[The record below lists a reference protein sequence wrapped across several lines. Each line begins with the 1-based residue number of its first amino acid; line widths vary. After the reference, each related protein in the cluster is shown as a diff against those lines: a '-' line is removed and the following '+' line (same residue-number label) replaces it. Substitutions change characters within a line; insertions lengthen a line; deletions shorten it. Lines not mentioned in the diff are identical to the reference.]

1 MASGSKLVLY
11 AALAGNLA
19 IAATKFAA
27 AAIAGSSAMLT
38 EGIHSLVDTCNQG
51 LLLYGRHR
59 ADLPPDERHPLGH
72 GRELYFWAF
81 VVALLI
87 FTTGAG
93 ASVYEGIVHIRHPE
107 TIEKPWINFL
117 VLGLA
122 FVFESASLF
131 VAIREFRQTK
141 DPAAGW
147 WRALRDSKDPAVF
160 VVLME
165 DSAALAGLVIAA
177 IFIGLAVAT
186 GNPLWDGLGSIV
198 IGALLIGVAILLAV
212 ESKKL
217 LIGERARP
225 ELQRYLSEVAKST
238 PGVCLVNEVITVH
251 MAPEDV
257 IATLSLDFED
267 DLPLSEVEKA
277 ADAIESAVKARYPE
291 VRRLFI
297 RPQSRVAASAERDA
311 LHLVG
316 ATADY

>member
-19 IAATKFAA
+19 IAVTKFAA

-51 LLLYGRHR
+51 LLLYGRNR
-59 ADLPPDERHPLGH
+59 SEMPPDEKHPLGH

-93 ASVYEGIVHIRHPE
+93 ASVYEGIVHIQSPE
-107 TIEKPWINFL
+107 QIEKPWINFV

-122 FVFESASLF
+122 FVFEGSSLYIA
-131 VAIREFRQTK
+131 VREFRQTK
-141 DPAAGW
+141 DPAVGY
-147 WRALRDSKDPAVF
+147 WRALRDSKDPAIF

-165 DSAALAGLVIAA
+165 DSAALAGLVVAA
-177 IFIGLAVAT
+177 VFIGLAVWT
-186 GNPLWDGLGSIV
+186 GNPVWDGIGSIV
-198 IGALLIGVAILLAV
+198 IGILLIGVAIMLAS

-225 ELQRYLSEVAKST
+225 EVQRYLAEVAKGT
-238 PGVCLVNEVITVH
+238 MGVCLVNEVITVH
-251 MAPEDV
+251 MSPEDV
-257 IATLSLDFED
+257 IATISLDFQD

-277 ADAIESAVKARYPE
+277 ADSIEAKVKARYPE

-297 RPQSRVAASAERDA
+297 RPQSRVAAVEERAA
-311 LHLVG
+311 LQFPA
-316 ATADY
+316 ATADF

>member
-1 MASGSKLVLY
+1 
-11 AALAGNLA
+11 
-19 IAATKFAA
+19 
-27 AAIAGSSAMLT
+27 
-38 EGIHSLVDTCNQG
+38 
-51 LLLYGRHR
+51 
-59 ADLPPDERHPLGH
+59 
-72 GRELYFWAF
+72 

-107 TIEKPWINFL
+107 AIEKPWINFV

-122 FVFESASLF
+122 FVFEGASLM
-131 VAIREFRQTK
+131 VAIREFRHTK
-141 DPAAGW
+141 DPAVGW

-177 IFIGLAVAT
+177 VFIGLAVAT
-186 GNPLWDGLGSIV
+186 GNPLWDGIGSIV
-198 IGALLIGVAILLAV
+198 IGALLIGVAILLAS

-225 ELQRYLSEVAKST
+225 ELQRYLSEVAKAT

-251 MAPEDV
+251 MGPEDV

-311 LHLVG
+311 LHLIG